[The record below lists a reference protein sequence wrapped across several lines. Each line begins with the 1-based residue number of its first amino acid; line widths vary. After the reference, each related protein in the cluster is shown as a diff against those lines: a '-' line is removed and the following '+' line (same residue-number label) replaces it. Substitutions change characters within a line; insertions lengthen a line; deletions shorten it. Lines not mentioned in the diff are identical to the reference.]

1 MIFLP
6 SISHSNELII
16 TKNYLEIDNNAG
28 GWVEEINGAT
38 ILHVKG
44 SYYEMG
50 FQHGSLLK
58 EKCLQLLRAV
68 IHYAEEHGVTYEDLV
83 EDWNFVKN
91 FIPLDHIDELQGF
104 ADGLD
109 LPFEY
114 IAVGYLGHYNIPRY
128 SRSLSME
135 CCNFACWG
143 PATADGKLYHGR
155 SYDVPI
161 WLKDPESGV
170 YVVQENQ
177 IVIIREPDEGYA
189 SMSVNVAGYL
199 GILGG
204 FNEKGVVIGINGV
217 DSNDETIFGAP
228 VADIM
233 KYILDHSSTAQEA
246 IDQIIGNKTGGRAY
260 IISDS
265 KIPAAYAVEISANLA
280 YIGTWDNPVESLY
293 PFWEIDRAIRRVNL
307 YHNETLAATQREIYN
322 TKSFFSFLLGKNK
335 YFPMWRHY
343 RALSIGI
350 EHHWGNLDSNSMME
364 ILRDTY
370 NGRIDFL
377 FFIATSL
384 RIVEVWHQWVVCPET
399 GDMWF
404 TLAGDGKSSFKN
416 EVHHV
421 NLYDFI
427 E

>member
-1 MIFLP
+1 
-6 SISHSNELII
+6 
-16 TKNYLEIDNNAG
+16 
-28 GWVEEINGAT
+28 
-38 ILHVKG
+38 
-44 SYYEMG
+44 
-50 FQHGSLLK
+50 
-58 EKCLQLLRAV
+58 
-68 IHYAEEHGVTYEDLV
+68 
-83 EDWNFVKN
+83 
-91 FIPLDHIDELQGF
+91 
-104 ADGLD
+104 
-109 LPFEY
+109 
-114 IAVGYLGHYNIPRY
+114 
-128 SRSLSME
+128 
-135 CCNFACWG
+135 
-143 PATADGKLYHGR
+143 
-155 SYDVPI
+155 
-161 WLKDPESGV
+161 
-170 YVVQENQ
+170 
-177 IVIIREPDEGYA
+177 
-189 SMSVNVAGYL
+189 
-199 GILGG
+199 
-204 FNEKGVVIGINGV
+204 
-217 DSNDETIFGAP
+217 
-228 VADIM
+228 M

-293 PFWEIDRAIRRVNL
+293 PFWEIDHAIRRVNL

-350 EHHWGNLDSNSMME
+350 EHHWGNLDSNSMIE